1 MEEGIFEGLKVL
13 DCASF
18 IAAPAAA
25 TVLSDFG
32 AEVIKIEP
40 PGSGDPY
47 RNLPNLPGYPRSQH
61 NFAWLLESRNK
72 RSLALDL
79 TKPEGQAVLH
89 RLVAEADVFITNF
102 PPAVRGRLGMTYA
115 ELAPLNERLIYAS
128 FTGYGE
134 KGEEAN
140 KPGFD
145 SNAYWARSGLMD
157 LVRADTDTTPAR
169 SVAGMGDH
177 PCAMALYGAIVT
189 ALYKRERTGKGSHV
203 SSNLMANGIWANGV
217 LAQAKLCGA
226 KFGERRPRERALNAV
241 TNHYKCRDGRW
252 IILSLLNEERQWPA
266 LARCLG
272 REDFITDAR
281 FATKPDRHARSLE
294 LIRIFDEIFATR
306 DLAEWRKMLDG
317 NGLVFGV
324 VGILDDIPDDRQ
336 MIDNDVLVPFE
347 DDTML
352 TVNSPIWVDGS
363 HEGHA
368 AASARTSASTATR
381 CCARPAMTRPRSRS
395 CERRARWREARL
407 AHVRGAACDRLDHAA
422 SLPTV
427 ETDSRKMRQ
436 LLRHEATASD
446 CGSAPSRRRQGR

>member
-1 MEEGIFEGLKVL
+1 MEKGIFEGLRVL

-40 PGSGDPY
+40 PGAGDPY
-47 RNLPNLPGYPRSQH
+47 RHLRDLPGYPVSPH
-61 NFAWLLESRNK
+61 NYSWMLESRNK

-79 TKPEGQAVLH
+79 SKPDGQAVLH
-89 RLVAEADVFITNF
+89 RLVAKADVFITNF
-102 PPAVRGRLGMTYA
+102 PPAVRGRLGIAYA

-145 SNAYWARSGLMD
+145 SSAYWARSGLMD
-157 LVRADTDTTPAR
+157 LVRDVAPAR

-189 ALYKRERTGKGSHV
+189 ALYKREHTGKGSQV
-203 SSNLMANGIWANGV
+203 RSNLMANGIWANSI

-226 KFGERRPRERALNAV
+226 QFSERPPRERGLNAV

-252 IILSLLNEERQWPA
+252 IMLSLLNEERQWPA
-266 LARCLG
+266 LARCIG
-272 REDFITDAR
+272 RDDFISDPR
-281 FATKPDRHARSLE
+281 FATKAERHKRSLE
-294 LIRIFDEIFATR
+294 LIRIFDEIFASK
-306 DLAEWRKMLDG
+306 DLAEWRKILDG

-324 VGILDDIPDDRQ
+324 VGILDDIPSDRQ
-336 MIDNDVLVPFE
+336 MLDNDVLVPFE
-347 DDTML
+347 NDTML

-363 HEGHA
+363 QKVSPRLPPDLGQHSDEILHQAGYDEA
-368 AASARTSASTATR
+368 AIQQLRTS
-381 CCARPAMTRPRSRS
+381 
-395 CERRARWREARL
+395 
-407 AHVRGAACDRLDHAA
+407 GAVA
-422 SLPTV
+422 
-427 ETDSRKMRQ
+427 
-436 LLRHEATASD
+436 
-446 CGSAPSRRRQGR
+446 

>member
-1 MEEGIFEGLKVL
+1 MDDGIFEGLKVL

-32 AEVIKIEP
+32 ARVIKIEP
-40 PGSGDPY
+40 PVTGDPY
-47 RNLPNLPGYPRSQH
+47 RNLPNLPGYPVSPH
-61 NFAWLLESRNK
+61 NFAWILESRNK

-79 TKPEGQAVLH
+79 SRTEAQAVLY

-102 PPAVRGRLGMTYA
+102 PPAVRGRLGVTYA

-157 LVRADTDTTPAR
+157 LVRADENTTPAR

-203 SSNLMANGIWANGV
+203 SSNLMANGVWANGV

-241 TNHYKCRDGRW
+241 TNHYKCQDGRW
-252 IILSLLNEERQWPA
+252 IMLSLLTEDRQWPI
-266 LARCLG
+266 LACCIG
-272 REDFITDAR
+272 REDLIADAR
-281 FATKPDRHARSLE
+281 FATRSDRHARSLE
-294 LIRIFDEIFATR
+294 LIQIFDEIFATK
-306 DLAEWRKMLDG
+306 DLAEWRKILDG

-324 VGILDDIPDDRQ
+324 VGILDDLPNDRQ
-336 MIDNDVLVPFE
+336 MIENEVLVPFE
-347 DDTML
+347 GDTML

-363 HEGHA
+363 QKI
-368 AASARTSASTATR
+368 
-381 CCARPAMTRPRSRS
+381 PP
-395 CERRARWREARL
+395 RRAPDVGEHSDEILREAGYDEASIQQLR
-407 AHVRGAACDRLDHAA
+407 ASGAVA
-422 SLPTV
+422 
-427 ETDSRKMRQ
+427 
-436 LLRHEATASD
+436 
-446 CGSAPSRRRQGR
+446 

>member
-1 MEEGIFEGLKVL
+1 MEDGIFEGLKVL

-32 AEVIKIEP
+32 AQVIKIEP

-47 RNLPNLPGYPRSQH
+47 RNLPNLPGYPHSEH
-61 NFAWLLESRNK
+61 NFAWLLEARNK

-79 TKPEGQAVLH
+79 SKPEGQAVLH
-89 RLVAEADVFITNF
+89 RLAAEADVFITNF
-102 PPAVRGRLGMTYA
+102 PPAVRGRLGIAYA

-157 LVRADTDTTPAR
+157 LVRADTTTTPAR

-203 SSNLMANGIWANGV
+203 ASNLMANGVWANGV
-217 LAQAKLCGA
+217 MAQAKLCGA
-226 KFGERRPRERALNAV
+226 KFSERRPREHALNAV

-252 IILSLLNEERQWPA
+252 IILSLLNEDRQWPA

-272 REDFITDAR
+272 REDLISDAR
-281 FATKPDRHARSLE
+281 FASKTERHARSLE
-294 LIRIFDEIFATR
+294 LIKLFDEIFATR
-306 DLAEWRKMLDG
+306 DLAEWRQRLDG

-324 VGILDDIPDDRQ
+324 VGILDDIPTDRQ

-347 DDTML
+347 GDSML

-363 HEGHA
+363 A
-368 AASARTSASTATR
+368 KTAPR
-381 CCARPAMTRPRSRS
+381 RPPNVGEHSD
-395 CERRARWREARL
+395 EVLREA
-407 AHVRGAACDRLDHAA
+407 GYDEAAI
-422 SLPTV
+422 
-427 ETDSRKMRQ
+427 RQ
-436 LLRHEATASD
+436 LRNLGAV
-446 CGSAPSRRRQGR
+446 G

>member
-1 MEEGIFEGLKVL
+1 MEKGIFEGLKVL

-32 AEVIKIEP
+32 ADVIKIEP

-47 RNLPNLPGYPRSQH
+47 RNLPSLPGYPASEH

-79 TKPEGQAVLH
+79 SRAEGQSVLH
-89 RLVAEADVFITNF
+89 RLAADADVFITNY
-102 PPAVRGRLGMTYA
+102 PPAVRERLGITYDH
-115 ELAPLNERLIYAS
+115 LAPQNTRLIYAS

-157 LVRADTDTTPAR
+157 LVRADIHTTPAR
-169 SVAGMGDH
+169 SIAGMGDH
-177 PCAMALYGAIVT
+177 PCAMAFYGAIVT

-203 SSNLMANGIWANGV
+203 SSNLMANGVWAASV

-241 TNHYKCRDGRW
+241 TNHYRCKDDRW
-252 IILSLLNEERQWPA
+252 IILSLLNEDRQWPT

-272 REDFITDAR
+272 REDLIGDPR
-281 FATKPDRHARSLE
+281 FATRADRHARSLE
-294 LIRIFDEIFATR
+294 LIKIFDEIFATKP
-306 DLAEWRKMLDG
+306 LAEWRKLLDG

-324 VGILDDIPDDRQ
+324 VGILDDIPTDRQ
-336 MIDNDVLVPFE
+336 MLDNEVLVPFE
-347 DDTML
+347 NDTML
-352 TVNSPIWVDGS
+352 TINSPIWVSGASKVPPRKAPGIGEHSDEILRQAGFD
-363 HEGHA
+363 EA
-368 AASARTSASTATR
+368 AIRKLRTS
-381 CCARPAMTRPRSRS
+381 
-395 CERRARWREARL
+395 
-407 AHVRGAACDRLDHAA
+407 G
-422 SLPTV
+422 TV
-427 ETDSRKMRQ
+427 
-436 LLRHEATASD
+436 A
-446 CGSAPSRRRQGR
+446 

>member
-1 MEEGIFEGLKVL
+1 MEKGIFEGLKVL

-25 TVLSDFG
+25 TVLGDFG
-32 AEVIKIEP
+32 AQVIKIEP

-47 RNLPNLPGYPRSQH
+47 RNLPNLPGYPLSPH

-79 TKPEGQAVLH
+79 SKGEGREVLY

-102 PPAVRGRLGMTYA
+102 PPAVRRRLGITWE
-115 ELAPLNERLIYAS
+115 ELQPLNARLVYAS

-134 KGEEAN
+134 KGAEAD

-157 LVRADTDTTPAR
+157 LVRADENTTPAR

-177 PCAMALYGAIVT
+177 PCAMAFYGGIVT

-203 SSNLMANGIWANGV
+203 SSNLMANGIWAAGV

-226 KFGERRPRERALNAV
+226 KFQQRRPRERALNAV
-241 TNHYKCRDGRW
+241 TNHYRCKDARW
-252 IILSLLNEERQWPA
+252 LILSLLNEERQWPT

-272 REDFITDAR
+272 REDLITDER
-281 FATKPDRHARSLE
+281 FLTRADRHARSLE
-294 LIRIFDEIFATR
+294 LIKIFDEVFATKE
-306 DLAEWRKMLDG
+306 LAEWRQILDG

-324 VGILDDIPDDRQ
+324 VGILDDLPTDRQ
-336 MIDNDVLVPFE
+336 MIDNDVLLPFE
-347 DDTML
+347 GDQLL
-352 TVNSPIWVDGS
+352 TISSPIWIDGS
-363 HEGHA
+363 
-368 AASARTSASTATR
+368 RKTA
-381 CCARPAMTRPRSRS
+381 PRHPPHIGEHSD
-395 CERRARWREARL
+395 EVLREAGYDEAAIQQFR
-407 AHVRGAACDRLDHAA
+407 AAGA
-422 SLPTV
+422 V
-427 ETDSRKMRQ
+427 
-436 LLRHEATASD
+436 
-446 CGSAPSRRRQGR
+446 G

>member
-1 MEEGIFEGLKVL
+1 MDDGIFEGLKVL

-40 PGSGDPY
+40 PGAGDPY
-47 RNLPNLPGYPRSQH
+47 RNLPNLPGYPRSEH
-61 NFAWLLESRNK
+61 NFAWLLEGRNK

-79 TKPEGQAVLH
+79 SKPEGQAVLH
-89 RLVAEADVFITNF
+89 RLAKEADVFITNF
-102 PPAVRGRLGMTYA
+102 PPAVRGRLGISWK
-115 ELAPLNERLIYAS
+115 ELEPLNPRLIYAS

-134 KGEEAN
+134 QGEEAN

-157 LVRADTDTTPAR
+157 LVRAEDTTTPAR

-189 ALYKRERTGKGSHV
+189 ALYKRERSGKGSHV
-203 SSNLMANGIWANGV
+203 RSNLMANGVWANGV

-226 KFGERRPRERALNAV
+226 KFSQRRPRERALNAV
-241 TNHYKCRDGRW
+241 TNHYRCRDGRW
-252 IILSLLNEERQWPA
+252 LILSLLNEDRQWPT
-266 LARCLG
+266 LAKCLD
-272 REDFITDAR
+272 REDLVTDVR

-294 LIRIFDEIFATR
+294 LIKLFDQIFATR
-306 DLAEWRKMLDG
+306 DLAEWRKRLDG

-324 VGILDDIPDDRQ
+324 VGILDDIPTDQQ
-336 MIDNDVLVPFE
+336 MIDNDVLLPFE
-347 DDTML
+347 GEKLL

-363 HEGHA
+363 RKKA
-368 AASARTSASTATR
+368 
-381 CCARPAMTRPRSRS
+381 P
-395 CERRARWREARL
+395 RRAPGVGEHSDEVLREA
-407 AHVRGAACDRLDHAA
+407 GYDEAAI
-422 SLPTV
+422 
-427 ETDSRKMRQ
+427 RQ
-436 LLRHEATASD
+436 LRSSGAV
-446 CGSAPSRRRQGR
+446 G

>member
-1 MEEGIFEGLKVL
+1 MEKGIFEGLKVL

-25 TVLSDFG
+25 TVLGDFG
-32 AEVIKIEP
+32 AQVIKIEP

-47 RNLPNLPGYPRSQH
+47 RNLPNLPGYPLSPH

-79 TKPEGQAVLH
+79 SKGEGREVLY

-102 PPAVRGRLGMTYA
+102 PPAVRRRLGITWE
-115 ELAPLNERLIYAS
+115 ELQPLNARLVYAS

-134 KGEEAN
+134 KGAEAD

-157 LVRADTDTTPAR
+157 LVRADENTTPAR

-177 PCAMALYGAIVT
+177 PCAMAFYGGIVT

-203 SSNLMANGIWANGV
+203 SSNLMANGIWAAGV

-226 KFGERRPRERALNAV
+226 KFQQRRPRERALNAV
-241 TNHYKCRDGRW
+241 TNHYRCKDARW
-252 IILSLLNEERQWPA
+252 LILSLLNEERQWPT

-272 REDFITDAR
+272 REDLITDER
-281 FATKPDRHARSLE
+281 FLTRADRHARSLE
-294 LIRIFDEIFATR
+294 LIKIFDEVFATKE
-306 DLAEWRKMLDG
+306 LAEWRQILDG

-324 VGILDDIPDDRQ
+324 VGILDDIPHDAQ
-336 MIDNDVLVPFE
+336 MLANDVLVPFE
-347 DDTML
+347 NETML
-352 TVNSPIWVDGS
+352 TINSPIWIEGS
-363 HEGHA
+363 DKVK
-368 AASARTSASTATR
+368 
-381 CCARPAMTRPRSRS
+381 P
-395 CERRARWREARL
+395 RRAPSIGQHSDEILREAGYDEAAILQLRT
-407 AHVRGAACDRLDHAA
+407 AGA
-422 SLPTV
+422 V
-427 ETDSRKMRQ
+427 
-436 LLRHEATASD
+436 
-446 CGSAPSRRRQGR
+446 G

>member
-1 MEEGIFEGLKVL
+1 MEDDIFEGLKVL

-40 PGSGDPY
+40 PGTGDPY
-47 RNLPNLPGYPRSQH
+47 RNLPNLPGYPHSEH
-61 NFAWLLESRNK
+61 NYAWLLEARNK

-79 TKPEGQAVLH
+79 SKSEGQAVLH
-89 RLVAEADVFITNF
+89 RLAAEADVFITNF
-102 PPAVRGRLGMTYA
+102 PPAVRGRLGLTYD
-115 ELAPLNERLIYAS
+115 ELAPLNPRLIYAS

-157 LVRADTDTTPAR
+157 LVRADAHTTPAR

-189 ALYKRERTGKGSHV
+189 ALYRRERTGKGAHV
-203 SSNLMANGIWANGV
+203 SSNLMANGIWANSV

-226 KFGERRPRERALNAV
+226 KFGERRSREHALNAV
-241 TNHYKCRDGRW
+241 VNHYHCRDGRW
-252 IILSLLNEERQWPA
+252 IILSLLNEDRQWPA

-272 REDFITDAR
+272 REDLITDAR
-281 FATKPDRHARSLE
+281 FATKPDRHARSVE
-294 LIRIFDEIFATR
+294 LIKLFDEIFVTK
-306 DLAEWRKMLDG
+306 DLAEWRKILDG

-324 VGILDDIPDDRQ
+324 VGILDDIPTDRQ
-336 MIDNDVLVPFE
+336 MIENDVLVPFK
-347 DDTML
+347 DDAML

-363 HEGHA
+363 
-368 AASARTSASTATR
+368 
-381 CCARPAMTRPRSRS
+381 PKTRPKRPPGVGEHSD
-395 CERRARWREARL
+395 EVLREA
-407 AHVRGAACDRLDHAA
+407 GYDDAAI
-422 SLPTV
+422 
-427 ETDSRKMRQ
+427 RQ
-436 LLRHEATASD
+436 LRAS
-446 CGSAPSRRRQGR
+446 GTVA

>member
-1 MEEGIFEGLKVL
+1 L

-32 AEVIKIEP
+32 ASVIKIEP
-40 PGSGDPY
+40 PGLGDPY
-47 RNLPNLPGYPRSQH
+47 RNLPNLPGYPRSEH
-61 NFAWLLESRNK
+61 NFSWLLESRNK

-79 TKPEGQAVLH
+79 SKPEGQAVLK
-89 RLVAEADVFITNF
+89 RLASEADVFITNF
-102 PPAVRGRLGMTYA
+102 PPAVRGRLGISWK
-115 ELAPLNERLIYAS
+115 ELEPLNPRLIYAS

-157 LVRADTDTTPAR
+157 LVRAETSTTPAR

-189 ALYKRERTGKGSHV
+189 ALFKRERTGKGSHV

-226 KFGERRPRERALNAV
+226 KFSERRPREHALNAV

-252 IILSLLNEERQWPA
+252 LILSLLNEERQWPA
-266 LARCLG
+266 LAKCLG
-272 REDFITDAR
+272 REDLVTDPR
-281 FATKPDRHARSLE
+281 FATKTDRHARSLE
-294 LIRIFDEIFATR
+294 LIKLFDEIFAAK
-306 DLAEWRKMLDG
+306 DLAAWRKRLDG

-324 VGILDDIPDDRQ
+324 VGILDDIPTDRQ
-336 MIDNDVLVPFE
+336 MIDNDVLLPFE
-347 DDTML
+347 GDTLL
-352 TVNSPIWVDGS
+352 TINSPIWIDGS
-363 HEGHA
+363 EKKA
-368 AASARTSASTATR
+368 PRKP
-381 CCARPAMTRPRSRS
+381 PALGEHSD
-395 CERRARWREARL
+395 EVLREAGYDDAAIQKLR
-407 AHVRGAACDRLDHAA
+407 ASGA
-422 SLPTV
+422 V
-427 ETDSRKMRQ
+427 
-436 LLRHEATASD
+436 
-446 CGSAPSRRRQGR
+446 G

>member
-1 MEEGIFEGLKVL
+1 MEDGIFEGLKVL

-32 AEVIKIEP
+32 AKVIKIEP
-40 PGSGDPY
+40 PGTGDPY
-47 RNLPNLPGYPRSQH
+47 RNLPNLPGYPHSEH
-61 NFAWLLESRNK
+61 NFAWLLEARNK

-79 TKPEGQAVLH
+79 SRPEGQAVLH
-89 RLVAEADVFITNF
+89 RLAAEADVFITNF
-102 PPAVRGRLGMTYA
+102 PPAVRGRLKLTYDD
-115 ELAPLNERLIYAS
+115 LAPLNPRLIYAS

-157 LVRADTDTTPAR
+157 LVRAENSTTPAR

-203 SSNLMANGIWANGV
+203 ASNLMANGIWANGV

-226 KFGERRPRERALNAV
+226 KFSERRPREHALNAV

-272 REDFITDAR
+272 REDLVTDTR
-281 FATKPDRHARSLE
+281 FATKADRHARSLE
-294 LIRIFDEIFATR
+294 LIKLFDEIFATR
-306 DLAEWRKMLDG
+306 DLAEWRKRLDG
-317 NGLVFGV
+317 KGLVFGV
-324 VGILDDIPDDRQ
+324 VGILDDIPTDQQ

-347 DDTML
+347 GDSML

-363 HEGHA
+363 
-368 AASARTSASTATR
+368 RKTAPR
-381 CCARPAMTRPRSRS
+381 RPPNLGEHSD
-395 CERRARWREARL
+395 EVLREA
-407 AHVRGAACDRLDHAA
+407 GYDEAAI
-422 SLPTV
+422 
-427 ETDSRKMRQ
+427 RQ
-436 LLRHEATASD
+436 LRNSGAVA
-446 CGSAPSRRRQGR
+446 